1 MTILVLAEKPSVA
14 RDLARVLGAGRRGE
28 GYLEGG
34 GYRVTWALGHLVHFA
49 EPDDYGGAWAARWSL
64 AQLPMIP
71 ESWQLRTAERTA
83 SQLRIIEKLLNAPE
97 TASIICAT
105 DAGREGEHIFRLIY
119 EHARCRKPVQRL
131 WVSSLTDE
139 AIREGLA
146 RLQPGSAFDPL
157 ARAAR
162 ARAQADWLVGMNL
175 TRGYTVHNRV
185 LCTIGRVQT
194 PTLAMIVA
202 RDQAIAG
209 FVTAYFYELVAT
221 LAEGFRARYCRDGE
235 TRLDTR
241 AEAERLYR
249 ELAPHETGRV
259 ARLERKVRHN
269 RPPPLYDLTSL
280 QRDANRRFGLTAAQ
294 VLEQAQALYETHK
307 LISYPRTES
316 RHLPEDLV
324 PRLPAILRGLE
335 HPLAGEALARLEAGH
350 RLGKAYVDDTRLTD
364 HHAILPTGKRP
375 PAGLPES
382 ARRIFDLVATRFV
395 AVFLPDET
403 VEETRVILDIGGA
416 EFLARGSRVLDP
428 GWKRAEPP
436 RRRPASG
443 QGVTGPAGAPAK
455 GQALRPATGQPAAQR
470 AWQAAGHVT
479 GQSDGKSAG
488 RADGK
493 ADEGADG
500 KAASRTAGQTLGV
513 EVGEAL
519 HQQAAGDGKMT
530 VKNGQPPSP
539 SGPEESADGEGPLP
553 PLAVGQIVQVSGLE
567 VVEKETQPPRPY
579 DDASLLAAMKNAGR
593 EIEDDA
599 LAAAMKE
606 SGLGTPATRAEIIE
620 KLIRTGYVERQ
631 RKQLRATAK
640 GQALIGRVA
649 EPLRSPELTAQWEQR
664 LKDIER
670 GQAAAEDF
678 YRDIV
683 AWVRGLIPTLG
694 QGPALSGLA
703 AVAERPPT
711 GQGARQRPKRRDSE
725 PAVQQAGQMA
735 PRQGGRQ
742 AGQSARRKAGEK
754 ASRHESQT
762 AVPKVGQKRGQ
773 QASRL
778 ESQTATPKVS
788 QKEGQQAS
796 RIESQQV
803 IQRTLHQA
811 GQQPG
816 RQPGQQAAVNP
827 GGRQAADRTGGLGP
841 LTCPKCGRGQI
852 IAGRRGYGCERY
864 REGCDFVVWK
874 EVAGREL
881 TAAQIRD
888 LIATGRTGLIRG
900 FTAASG
906 VQLAARLRLDDQWRV
921 VLDFAAEEALPAAG
935 AGR

>member
-1 MTILVLAEKPSVA
+1 MSILVLAEKPSVA
-14 RDLARVLGAGRRGE
+14 RDLARVLCAGRRGE

-83 SQLRIIEKLLNAPE
+83 SQLRIVEKLLNAPE
-97 TASIICAT
+97 TASVICAT

-209 FVTAYFYELVAT
+209 FVTSYFYELVAT

-235 TRLDTR
+235 TRIDTR
-241 AEAERLYR
+241 AEAERLHR
-249 ELAPHETGRV
+249 ELVPQETGRV
-259 ARLERKVRHN
+259 TRLERKVRHN

-316 RHLPEDLV
+316 RHIPEDLV

-403 VEETRVILDIGGA
+403 VEETRVIVDIGGA

-436 RRRPASG
+436 RRRSASG
-443 QGVTGPAGAPAK
+443 QAVTGQAGA
-455 GQALRPATGQPAAQR
+455 QAVGHAAVPATGQPAGR
-470 AWQAAGHVT
+470 AEEQ
-479 GQSDGKSAG
+479 
-488 RADGK
+488 ADGK
-493 ADEGADG
+493 VGGVAVARTEGRNGGRAM
-500 KAASRTAGQTLGV
+500 GQTVGQAGGEAFRRPVAGDDKGRGANGQSPLPAGLDEAAE
-513 EVGEAL
+513 EVGA
-519 HQQAAGDGKMT
+519 
-530 VKNGQPPSP
+530 
-539 SGPEESADGEGPLP
+539 LP
-553 PLAVGQIVQVSGLE
+553 PLEVGQIVHVSRLE

-631 RKQLRATAK
+631 RKQLRATPK
-640 GQALIGRVA
+640 GQALIGLVA

-694 QGPALSGLA
+694 QGQALPRLPAA
-703 AVAERPPT
+703 PARPPAGRQKVQQT
-711 GQGARQRPKRRDSE
+711 RQEVGKRADQRARQ
-725 PAVQQAGQMA
+725 QAN
-735 PRQGGRQ
+735 
-742 AGQSARRKAGEK
+742 
-754 ASRHESQT
+754 QT
-762 AVPKVGQKRGQ
+762 NIQ
-773 QASRL
+773 QASRQANQTRVQPASPQG
-778 ESQTATPKVS
+778 SQRAD
-788 QKEGQQAS
+788 QRMGQQS
-796 RIESQQV
+796 
-803 IQRTLHQA
+803 A
-811 GQQPG
+811 GNG
-816 RQPGQQAAVNP
+816 CR
-827 GGRQAADRTGGLGP
+827 RDTADKTGGLGP

-852 IAGRRGYGCERY
+852 IVGRRGYGCDRY

-881 TAAQIRD
+881 TAVQIRD

-900 FTAASG
+900 FAAASG
-906 VQLAARLRLDDQWRV
+906 VQLDARLRLDEQWRV
-921 VLDFAAEEALPAAG
+921 VLDFA
-935 AGR
+935 